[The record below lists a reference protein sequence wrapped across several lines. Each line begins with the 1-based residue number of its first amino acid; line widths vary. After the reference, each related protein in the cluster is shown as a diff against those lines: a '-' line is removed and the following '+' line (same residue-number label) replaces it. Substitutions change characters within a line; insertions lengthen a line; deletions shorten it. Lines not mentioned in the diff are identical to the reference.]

1 MHGDRTNEHFDI
13 QNLKQVLY
21 SERNF
26 QRQVKLIELVI
37 PTTVTLPQEGLL
49 MWDSH
54 YLMGNF
60 MLISRTDQTILSGYA
75 SLDKLRDFSPHRCT
89 CFSSFGIHRHV
100 TFLIYSHTFGN
111 IFCHYGDF
119 NSVLTRPITVWQTL
133 VRVHGGI
140 YLVMK
145 EMSKNW
151 KKRKS
156 LSLHC
161 FWLTKQR
168 TYMYVCVCH
177 KAYT

>member
-26 QRQVKLIELVI
+26 RRQVKLIELVI

-60 MLISRTDQTILSGYA
+60 MLISWTDQTILSGYA
-75 SLDKLRDFSPHRCT
+75 SLDKLWDFSPHRCT

-100 TFLIYSHTFGN
+100 TFLIYSHTFLLG
-111 IFCHYGDF
+111 IF
-119 NSVLTRPITVWQTL
+119 SVTM
-133 VRVHGGI
+133 GI
-140 YLVMK
+140 
-145 EMSKNW
+145 
-151 KKRKS
+151 
-156 LSLHC
+156 LSLCVNKTHHS
-161 FWLTKQR
+161 LTDFSEGARRNLSCNERDVQKLKEEKI
-168 TYMYVCVCH
+168 TFFTLFLAH
-177 KAYT
+177 